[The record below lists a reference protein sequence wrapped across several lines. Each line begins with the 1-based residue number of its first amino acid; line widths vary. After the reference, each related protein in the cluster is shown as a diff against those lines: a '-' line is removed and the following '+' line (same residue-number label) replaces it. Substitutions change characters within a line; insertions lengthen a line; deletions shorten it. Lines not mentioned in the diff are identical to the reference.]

1 MTTLQTTTKQNGQTT
16 TAQPILRAATGEKP
30 KGWGVIDNLNLNLA
44 HVIDLRARTKQAYW
58 SAKGGNFYSLHKM
71 FDDFSDELDAMADE
85 LAARVMILGGVPP
98 WTPQAVAAT
107 SKLPMYDG
115 KFAHVNEHIAQ
126 LSTSYREASRHLLP
140 AMHKF
145 IEIDDHV
152 TAGILTGYA
161 KLLDEQLTFIEAHGP
176 ADWMEKPRRPLAS

>member
-1 MTTLQTTTKQNGQTT
+1 MTTLHTTKQNGQTI
-16 TAQPILRAATGEKP
+16 APQPVLRSAATDKVKNWDAIET
-30 KGWGVIDNLNLNLA
+30 LNLNLA
-44 HVIDLRARTKQAYW
+44 HVIDLRARTKQSYW
-58 SAKGGNFYSLHKM
+58 SAKGGNFYGLHKM

-85 LAARVMILGGVPP
+85 IAARVMILGGVPA

-107 SKLPMYDG
+107 SKLPLYDS
-115 KFAHVNEHIAQ
+115 KFVQANQQIEQ
-126 LSTSYREASRHLLP
+126 LVMSYREASRHLLP

-145 IEIDDHV
+145 LEIDDHV

-176 ADWMEKPRRPLAS
+176 AEWMERPRRPLAS